1 MKFVTKTLV
10 LGMIMAGGI
19 ALAQSKAADPDV
31 NARQTLMQGIGGSL
45 GAIGGMVKGD
55 VAFDAAAAEAAKAT
69 LVANAG
75 MIAEKFTNNA
85 SDPASKS
92 KPEIWT
98 NWDDFVA
105 KGNALAAAADAL
117 DATSLDG
124 LKAGM
129 GALGGACKDCH
140 TSYRAS

>member
-10 LGMIMAGGI
+10 LGLIMAGGI

-45 GAIGGMVKGD
+45 GAIGGMVKGE

-75 MIAEKFTNNA
+75 MIAEKFKNNA
-85 SDPASKS
+85 ADPASKA
-92 KPEIWT
+92 KAEIWT

-105 KGNALAAAADAL
+105 DADALAAAASAL

-129 GALGGACKDCH
+129 GAIGGACKDCH
-140 TSYRAS
+140 SSYRS

>member
-10 LGMIMAGGI
+10 LGLIMAGGI

-45 GAIGGMVKGD
+45 GALGRMAKGE

-75 MIAEKFTNNA
+75 MIAAKFTNNA
-85 SDPASKS
+85 ADPASKA
-92 KPEIWT
+92 KAEVWT

-105 KGNALAAAADAL
+105 KGNALTAAANAL
-117 DATSLDG
+117 DATSVDG
-124 LKAGM
+124 IKAGM
-129 GALGGACKDCH
+129 GAIGGACKDCH
-140 TSYRAS
+140 TSYKAS

>member
-10 LGMIMAGGI
+10 LGLLMSGGI

-45 GAIGGMVKGD
+45 GAIGGMVKGE
-55 VAFDAAAAEAAKAT
+55 VAFDAAAADAAKAT

-75 MIAEKFTNNA
+75 MIAAKFTNNA
-85 SDPASKS
+85 ADPASKS
-92 KPEIWT
+92 KAEVWT

-105 KGNALAAAADAL
+105 KADAL
-117 DATSLDG
+117 TAAASALDTSSVDG

-129 GALGGACKDCH
+129 GAIGGACKDCH
-140 TSYRAS
+140 TAYRS

>member
-10 LGMIMAGGI
+10 LGLIMAGGI

-45 GAIGGMVKGD
+45 GALGGMAKGE

-75 MIAEKFTNNA
+75 MIEAKFTNNA
-85 SDPASKS
+85 ADPASKA
-92 KPEIWT
+92 KAEVWT
-98 NWDDFVA
+98 NWADFVA
-105 KGNALAAAADAL
+105 KGNALAAAASAL

-124 LKAGM
+124 IKAGM
-129 GALGGACKDCH
+129 GAIGGACKACH
-140 TSYRAS
+140 SEYKG

>member
-10 LGMIMAGGI
+10 LGLIMAGGI

-31 NARQTLMQGIGGSL
+31 NARQTLMQGIGGAV
-45 GAIGGMVKGD
+45 GAIGGMIKGD
-55 VAFDAAAAEAAKAT
+55 VPFDAAAAEAAKAT

-75 MIAEKFTNNA
+75 MIAAKFTTNA
-85 SDPASKS
+85 ADPASHA
-92 KPEIWT
+92 KPEVWT
-98 NWDDFVA
+98 NWADFTA
-105 KGNALAAAADAL
+105 KADGLAAAATAL

-129 GALGGACKDCH
+129 GAIGGACKACH
-140 TSYRAS
+140 SAYKAS